1 MNRSGYEQSFLE
13 RRKEP
18 LSAILIEQSFLDRRK
33 EFSSAISV
41 EKSRRG
47 YDQTATTATNSSSF
61 KTVKF
66 EDESQRLA
74 SASHE
79 PVKYKKNALKT
90 EENSGNQNAS
100 SAATPQQI
108 ALEEK
113 EWNRIVAFR
122 AEASSSRSR
131 RVGEITILSKA
142 LRSRPTALEGTKLN
156 LVSSCIGGIDGVP
169 EAIGERVQTLYL
181 GNNNIS
187 SIRGIEQFSNVQS
200 ISLTNNLIRYL
211 SELRALGRLRHLE
224 KLSLEG
230 NVVTSMPFYR
240 QYVLALCPRLRSLD
254 GVKVSGEERA
264 GARAASRKV
273 STLYQQLRLNQLQH
287 CVLTHLRLQLAL
299 HSELSK
305 VVLGRFR

>member
-18 LSAILIEQSFLDRRK
+18 LSAISIEQSFIDRRK
-33 EFSSAISV
+33 EFSSATSV

-47 YDQTATTATNSSSF
+47 YDQTATNLSF

-66 EDESQRLA
+66 EEDESQRLA

-79 PVKYKKNALKT
+79 PVRYKKPALKT
-90 EENSGNQNAS
+90 EENLGNQNTGI
-100 SAATPQQI
+100 AAAPQQI
-108 ALEEK
+108 VLEEK

-122 AEASSSRSR
+122 ADASSSRSR
-131 RVGEITILSKA
+131 RVGEATSLSKA
-142 LRSRPTALEGTKLN
+142 LRSRPMALEGTKLN
-156 LVSSCIGGIDGVP
+156 LVSSCIGDIDGVP
-169 EAIGERVQTLYL
+169 GAIGERVQTLYL
-181 GNNNIS
+181 GNNNLS
-187 SIRGIEQFSNVQS
+187 SIGGIEQFSSAQS